1 MAKKQN
7 NEKTKQQIKTNKD
20 EQTVG
25 TQRVG
30 YFATLVPA
38 IPKFKGICPN
48 C

>member
-7 NEKTKQQIKTNKD
+7 NEKKTNKD

-25 TQRVG
+25 IKRVG
-30 YFATLVPA
+30 FFATLVPA

-48 C
+48 F

>member
-7 NEKTKQQIKTNKD
+7 DDKKANKD
-20 EQTVG
+20 EQKVG
-25 TQRVG
+25 TKRVG
-30 YFATLVPA
+30 FFATLVPA

>member
-7 NEKTKQQIKTNKD
+7 NDKKANKD
-20 EQTVG
+20 EQKVG
-25 TQRVG
+25 TKRVG
-30 YFATLVPA
+30 FATLVPA